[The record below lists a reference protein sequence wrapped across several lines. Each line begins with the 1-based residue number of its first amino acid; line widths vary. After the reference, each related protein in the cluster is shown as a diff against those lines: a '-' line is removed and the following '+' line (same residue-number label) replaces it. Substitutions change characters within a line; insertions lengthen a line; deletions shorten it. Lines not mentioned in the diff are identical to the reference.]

1 MNNIDSNDAEYF
13 NKIYDRIIYTYNK
26 GYASNGQEFLDY
38 IRAEEDV
45 ENILKN
51 VNEISDGL
59 HNLKSSVVYRQK
71 EFAEIFYNSI
81 VDAYDNGLI
90 SNAEDFLE
98 YIANREDISNFYVM
112 TLAVI
117 ADTIEDVYF
126 DMTSVYYSDKI
137 DFALGEDLDSIG
149 EKIGCPRPQATHSIV
164 QVNFSVSTPATETL
178 PIPEGT
184 VVSTNGGNRFISTS
198 DAYIS
203 IGNNNVDVEC
213 VSENVGT
220 GTRILSNSVNKLESN
235 LNWAGVTGV
244 IVNNEE
250 SSSGGRDAYTDDE
263 YRELLRDWVNNQI
276 RGSRAAYERYFSNF
290 DGLDSYKLIPNWDV
304 SGTLKIVL
312 DPGYPYQLLSAY
324 DEIMR
329 SVAQIDDDIVMC
341 APEKVNISVY
351 AKCNVDIDLVNPYS
365 SSEKEEIKSRIV
377 DAIRA
382 YINGD
387 VYNTTGL
394 GIGED
399 FIPFQLGLFVS
410 ENVPE
415 IKNISFVK
423 SNKVNDRVVDSEG
436 NVCVW
441 LSEPVSI
448 GDDEIAFIDNDDIIV
463 EME

>member
-1 MNNIDSNDAEYF
+1 MSTTTNDEEYF
-13 NKIYDRIIYTYNK
+13 NKIYDRIIYTYKK
-26 GYASNGQEFLDY
+26 GYASNGREFLEY
-38 IRAEEDV
+38 IKTEEDV

-51 VNEISDGL
+51 VNEISSGL

-90 SNAEDFLE
+90 SNADDFLE

-117 ADTIEDVYF
+117 ADTIEDVYY

-137 DFALGEDLDSIG
+137 DFALEEDLDSIG

-164 QVNFSVSTPATETL
+164 QVNFSVSTPVSETL
-178 PIPEGT
+178 HINKGT
-184 VVSTNGGNRFISTS
+184 VVSGVNGLTFVTMA

-203 IGNNNVDVEC
+203 RGNNNVDVEC
-213 VSENVGT
+213 ISETVGT
-220 GTRILSNSVNKLESN
+220 GSRILSNSITTIESN
-235 LNWAGVTGV
+235 INNSEAVGIAVT
-244 IVNNEE
+244 NEE

-329 SVAQIDDDIVMC
+329 I
-341 APEKVNISVY
+341 
-351 AKCNVDIDLVNPYS
+351 
-365 SSEKEEIKSRIV
+365 
-377 DAIRA
+377 
-382 YINGD
+382 
-387 VYNTTGL
+387 
-394 GIGED
+394 
-399 FIPFQLGLFVS
+399 
-410 ENVPE
+410 
-415 IKNISFVK
+415 
-423 SNKVNDRVVDSEG
+423 
-436 NVCVW
+436 
-441 LSEPVSI
+441 
-448 GDDEIAFIDNDDIIV
+448 
-463 EME
+463 